1 MTLKSTPLNKI
12 LIVFIL
18 FVQASAFGQEV
29 VVVDS
34 TGVASSSVIEET
46 ATLEIDST
54 LPFKRYKAEG
64 VSAVIGEYVIL
75 DSDIDKS
82 YVELQSSGVSIEDI
96 TRCQLMGKLME
107 DKLYLHQA
115 KQDSINISDAEINP
129 QVDQLIQYMI
139 SEVGSEE
146 KVVKY
151 YRKDNM
157 ADLRKDLFKAK
168 KEIELSNR
176 MQAKVVENIEI
187 TPEEVRQFFY
197 AIPEDERP
205 FFSAEVE
212 VAQILIEPEISEQVK
227 QDVLDKL
234 EQMREDVLEN
244 GSSFAT
250 KAVLYSKDPG
260 SASRGGLYEGIKRNG
275 PMAKEF
281 KDNAFSLLEGEI
293 SEPFETDFG
302 YHILMVEKIRGQE
315 VDVRHVLLYPDVAQA
330 AIDVAQNKLDT
341 LRTSILAGNISF
353 GDAARRYSDEK
364 ETRNN
369 GGQLVNPTTF
379 DTRFDLT
386 KMDPAL
392 SAQVYN
398 LKEGEVS
405 EVFTERD
412 RTGRSKFKVLS
423 VTKKIEEHPADYVKD
438 YEKIQELALK
448 QKQIRAIES
457 WQAEKIKETYV
468 NVNEDYR
475 DCEYA
480 SNWVKK

>member
-1 MTLKSTPLNKI
+1 MPQYINNRTFLDGTAEDNTFIYPTNDIVDHVNELVYKLLNIDFNNQRIKI
-12 LIVFIL
+12 
-18 FVQASAFGQEV
+18 
-29 VVVDS
+29 
-34 TGVASSSVIEET
+34 
-46 ATLEIDST
+46 
-54 LPFKRYKAEG
+54 
-64 VSAVIGEYVIL
+64 
-75 DSDIDKS
+75 
-82 YVELQSSGVSIEDI
+82 
-96 TRCQLMGKLME
+96 
-107 DKLYLHQA
+107 
-115 KQDSINISDAEINP
+115 EINP

-197 AIPEDERP
+197 DIPEDERP

-212 VAQILIEPEISEQVK
+212 VAQILIEPEISDQVK

-260 SASRGGLYEGIKRNG
+260 SASRGGLYESIKRNG

-315 VDVRHVLLYPDVAQA
+315 VDVRHVLLFPEVGQA
-330 AIDVAQNKLDT
+330 AIDVAENKLDT
-341 LRTSILAGNISF
+341 LRTSIVAGKISF
-353 GDAARRYSDEK
+353 ADAARRYSDEK

-369 GGQLVNPTTF
+369 GGQLVNPTNF

-412 RTGRSKFKVLS
+412 RTGRSKFKVLC
-423 VTKKIEEHPADYVKD
+423 VTKKIEEHPADYVRD

-457 WQAEKIKETYV
+457 WQKEKIQETYV

>member
-1 MTLKSTPLNKI
+1 
-12 LIVFIL
+12 
-18 FVQASAFGQEV
+18 
-29 VVVDS
+29 
-34 TGVASSSVIEET
+34 
-46 ATLEIDST
+46 
-54 LPFKRYKAEG
+54 
-64 VSAVIGEYVIL
+64 
-75 DSDIDKS
+75 
-82 YVELQSSGVSIEDI
+82 
-96 TRCQLMGKLME
+96 ME

-187 TPEEVRQFFY
+187 TPEEVREFFY
-197 AIPEDERP
+197 DIPEDERP

-212 VAQILIEPEISEQVK
+212 VAQILIEPEISEEVK
-227 QDVLDKL
+227 QDVLDRL

-260 SASRGGLYEGIKRNG
+260 SASRGGLYESIKRNG

-302 YHILMVEKIRGQE
+302 YHILMVE
-315 VDVRHVLLYPDVAQA
+315 
-330 AIDVAQNKLDT
+330 N
-341 LRTSILAGNISF
+341 
-353 GDAARRYSDEK
+353 
-364 ETRNN
+364 
-369 GGQLVNPTTF
+369 
-379 DTRFDLT
+379 
-386 KMDPAL
+386 
-392 SAQVYN
+392 
-398 LKEGEVS
+398 
-405 EVFTERD
+405 
-412 RTGRSKFKVLS
+412 SK
-423 VTKKIEEHPADYVKD
+423 
-438 YEKIQELALK
+438 
-448 QKQIRAIES
+448 
-457 WQAEKIKETYV
+457 
-468 NVNEDYR
+468 
-475 DCEYA
+475 
-480 SNWVKK
+480 

>member
-1 MTLKSTPLNKI
+1 MTLKSTPLSKI
-12 LIVFIL
+12 LFVLIL
-18 FVQASAFGQEV
+18 FVQAYAFGQEV

-34 TGVASSSVIEET
+34 TGVASGSGIEET
-46 ATLEIDST
+46 ATLKVDST
-54 LPFKRYKAEG
+54 MPFKKYKAEG

-115 KQDSINISDAEINP
+115 KQDSIDISDAEINP

-176 MQAKVVENIEI
+176 MQSRVVENIEI
-187 TPEEVRQFFY
+187 TPEEVREFFY

-212 VAQILIEPEISEQVK
+212 VAQIVIEPEISEQIK

-234 EQMREDVLEN
+234 EQMREDVMEN

-260 SASRGGLYEGIKRNG
+260 SASRGGLYESIKRNG

-315 VDVRHVLLYPDVAQA
+315 VDVRHVLLFPEVAQA
-330 AIDVAQNKLDT
+330 TINLAENKLDT
-341 LRTSILAGNISF
+341 LRTSIIAGTISF
-353 GDAARRYSDEK
+353 ADAARKYSDEK

-369 GGQLVNPTTF
+369 GGQLVNPTNF

-423 VTKKIEEHPADYVKD
+423 VTKKIEEHPADYVRD

-448 QKQIRAIES
+448 QKQIRAIEA
-457 WQAEKIKETYV
+457 WQKEKIQETYV

>member
-1 MTLKSTPLNKI
+1 MTLKSTPLGKI
-12 LIVFIL
+12 LLIFIL
-18 FVQASAFGQEV
+18 FVQAYAFGQEV

-34 TGVASSSVIEET
+34 TGVASGSVIEET
-46 ATLEIDST
+46 VILEIDST
-54 LPFKRYKAEG
+54 RPFKRYKAEG

-115 KQDSINISDAEINP
+115 KQDSIDISDAEINP

-157 ADLRKDLFKAK
+157 ADLRQDLFKAK

-187 TPEEVRQFFY
+187 TPEEVREFFY

-212 VAQILIEPEISEQVK
+212 VAQIVIEPEISEQIK

-260 SASRGGLYEGIKRNG
+260 SASRGGLYESIKRNG

-281 KDNAFSLLEGEI
+281 KDSAFSLLEGEI

-315 VDVRHVLLYPDVAQA
+315 VDVRHVLLFPEVGQT

-341 LRTSILAGNISF
+341 LRTSIVAGNISF
-353 GDAARRYSDEK
+353 AEAARRYSDEK

-369 GGQLVNPTTF
+369 GGQLVNPTNF

-398 LKEGEVS
+398 LIEGEVS

-423 VTKKIEEHPADYVKD
+423 VTKKVEEHPADYAKD

-448 QKQIRAIES
+448 QKQIRAIEA
-457 WQAEKIKETYV
+457 WQKEKILETYV

>member
-1 MTLKSTPLNKI
+1 MTLKSTPLSKI

-18 FVQASAFGQEV
+18 FVQANAFGQEV

-34 TGVASSSVIEET
+34 TGVASAAIIEET
-46 ATLEIDST
+46 ASLKKDST
-54 LPFKRYKAEG
+54 IPFKRYKAEG

-82 YVELQSSGVSIEDI
+82 YVELQSSGVSIEDV
-96 TRCQLMGKLME
+96 TRCELMGKLME

-115 KQDSINISDAEINP
+115 KQDSIDISDAEINP

-157 ADLRKDLFKAK
+157 ADLRRDLFKAK

-187 TPEEVRQFFY
+187 TPEEVREFFY

-234 EQMREDVLEN
+234 NQMREDVLEN

-260 SASRGGLYEGIKRNG
+260 SASRGGLYESIKRNG

-315 VDVRHVLLYPDVAQA
+315 VDVRHVLLFPEVAQA
-330 AIDVAQNKLDT
+330 AIDAAQNKLDT
-341 LRTSILAGNISF
+341 LRTSIVAGNISF
-353 GDAARRYSDEK
+353 ADAAKRYSDEK

-369 GGQLVNPTTF
+369 GGQLVNPTNF

-392 SAQVYN
+392 SAQVYD

-405 EVFTERD
+405 KVFTERD

-423 VTKKIEEHPADYVKD
+423 VTKKIEEHPADYARD

-457 WQAEKIKETYV
+457 WQEEKIQETYV